1 MWLSFKSATW
11 MGKVATQGE
20 STMSTSSIIEQTK
33 KGILGEGRKPLF
45 KLNIIFP
52 TIILFK
58 TDYFPIFLSFLLS
71 LLFKVL
77 VVFFAAIFP
86 VPKSK
91 EIYQKQILWC
101 KSVHFFFFHSFLA
114 RMQEA
119 DSMSR
124 YFWWREFGEYLVE
137 DYANIPP
144 TTFRW
149 SQRSPAIFCN
159 ILQYLVNI

>member
-1 MWLSFKSATW
+1 

-33 KGILGEGRKPLF
+33 KGILGEGRKPF
-45 KLNIIFP
+45 CKFNIIFSNHY
-52 TIILFK
+52 ILCK
-58 TDYFPIFLSFLLS
+58 TDYFPIFISVLLS
-71 LLFKVL
+71 QSSC
-77 VVFFAAIFP
+77 VFFLRQFFLSPKNRCHRASMPQIEF
-86 VPKSK
+86 KSK
-91 EIYQKQILWC
+91 QIYQKQILSC

-144 TTFRW
+144 HLPTTF
-149 SQRSPAIFCN
+149 
-159 ILQYLVNI
+159 V